1 MTLSNKVALITGA
14 SRGIGASIA
23 LALAREGAQVFGVS
37 RSRPMDKILVN
48 SITPMNADIRKSTE
62 TQEVIDEI
70 VDQAGGIDILVN
82 NAGVEYFKPLI
93 DTTPE
98 EYDEMVDTN
107 LRGAF
112 LVSRSVLPIMIA
124 RRSGQIIFINS
135 VSGTRG
141 FAEDS
146 VYCASKHGLAGLAE
160 SLDEELRPLGIRV
173 CSIYPGAT
181 DTRLSSESWAPPHD
195 PKRQFFLKPEDI
207 AETVI
212 FVLKQPA
219 QVTIS
224 KIVLRPF
231 IEPIYADFLS
241 PELVSRLTGESP
253 VQSEE

>member
-37 RSRPMDKILVN
+37 RSRPMDKILAN
-48 SITPMNADIRKSTE
+48 SITPMIADIRKSTE
-62 TQEVIDEI
+62 TQKVIDAI
-70 VDQAGGIDILVN
+70 VDQVGKIDILVN

-98 EYDEMVDTN
+98 EYDEMMDTN

-112 LVSRSVLPIMIA
+112 LVSRSVLPTMIA
-124 RRSGQIIFINS
+124 RRSGQIVFINS

-141 FAEDS
+141 FAQDS
-146 VYCASKHGLAGLAE
+146 AYCASKHGLAGLAE
-160 SLDEELRPLGIRV
+160 SLDEELRPLGVGI

-181 DTRLSSESWAPPHD
+181 DTRLSSESWAPPQD
-195 PKRQFFLKPEDI
+195 PRRRHFLRPEDV

-219 QVTIS
+219 HVIIS
-224 KIVLRPF
+224 KIVLRPL

-241 PELVSRLTGESP
+241 PELVSGLTGESP
-253 VQSEE
+253 AQSEE